1 MIINNLL
8 YIIFIAL
15 LIIIYILNI
24 INERGDYMT
33 NKKKTFIPKGFFN
46 ASQKIITTK
55 EALKDV
61 IPIKWDNIKKKG

>member
-1 MIINNLL
+1 
-8 YIIFIAL
+8 
-15 LIIIYILNI
+15 
-24 INERGDYMT
+24 MT

-61 IPIKWDNIKKKG
+61 IPIKWDNIKKKRKNNKDQVVNFVNTKID